1 MTALRTDMRK
11 RGAWWLPASLLAV
24 TAMVASAC
32 SGATTAAP
40 SSAPSVTASPAGSA
54 APVGTSAG
62 SPAAVACGNYTGP
75 AATIQYSFWG
85 DTSELKS
92 QQTII
97 DAFMAIEPKIKVTV
111 TVADWT
117 TYWDKLQTGLAGGAA
132 PDVFLMDG
140 TLVPDY
146 QTRGQLLDLTPFITK
161 DAFDLTQ
168 LNDLAVKDFTA
179 ADGHMYGMPKDINTV
194 ALYYNKKLFDAAG
207 VPYPDA
213 TWDWAKLAA
222 VAQTMTKTSGGN
234 TSQWGLYTEVTD
246 MENFWSELV
255 WQNGGNILSPDNKT
269 VLLDSAQV
277 AGGIQFL
284 QDLIYKYKVLEQPS
298 PTAGSGDL
306 FDSGQAAMA
315 AEGSWL
321 VPTYTTD
328 GIDFGVAPLPKG
340 PAGLATSIDPTG
352 LVVYKGTKSP
362 DAAWEFAKCS
372 ASLVMQQKDAGLK
385 ASMPANK
392 AVLGQT
398 YATSFD
404 GAQTFV
410 DSLGYAHLKP
420 SFRGYNE
427 FTTAL
432 QSELE
437 ANVFNDNK
445 KTAKQALD
453 DVTPQ
458 LVKIL
463 AAGQ

>member
-1 MTALRTDMRK
+1 MTAIRTDMRK

-24 TAMVASAC
+24 TALVASAC
-32 SGATTAAP
+32 SGASTAAP
-40 SSAPSVTASPAGSA
+40 ASAPSVTASPAGSA
-54 APVGTSAG
+54 ASAAAG
-62 SPAAVACGNYTGP
+62 SPAAATCGNYTGP

-161 DAFDLTQ
+161 DGFDLTQ
-168 LNDLAVKDFTA
+168 LNDLAVKDFTD
-179 ADGHMYGMPKDINTV
+179 ADGHMYGMPTDINTV

-207 VPYPDA
+207 LPYPDA

-246 MENFWSELV
+246 MENYWSELV
-255 WQNGGNILSPDNKT
+255 WQNGGDILSPDHKT
-269 VLLDSAQV
+269 VVLDSPQA

-284 QDLIYKYKVLEQPS
+284 QDLIYKYKVLAQPS
-298 PTAGSGDL
+298 PTASSGDL
-306 FDSGQAAMA
+306 FDAGQAAMA
-315 AEGSWL
+315 AEGSW
-321 VPTYTTD
+321 VVATYLND

-340 PAGLATSIDPTG
+340 PSGEATSIDPLG
-352 LVVYKGTKSP
+352 VVVYKGTKSP
-362 DAAWEFAKCS
+362 EAAYEFAKCY
-372 ASLVMQQKDAGLK
+372 ASPLMQQKEAALK
-385 ASMPANK
+385 SSMPANK

-398 YATSFD
+398 YAGSFD
-404 GAQTFV
+404 GSQTFV
-410 DSLGYAHLKP
+410 DSIGYAHLKP

-427 FTTAL
+427 LTTAL
-432 QSELE
+432 QAELE
-437 ANVFNDNK
+437 ANVFNSNK

-463 AAGQ
+463 AANQ